1 MKVKTSIT
9 LSEEIVKQIDYYSTQ
24 PSNRSTFIETA
35 VKIYIDQ
42 MKRKIRD
49 ENDARIYLE
58 NMDTLNKEAEDVL
71 EYQIPV

>member
-24 PSNRSTFIETA
+24 TSNRSTFIETA